1 MIQPNDIQITGT
13 DSQALR
19 DHAVRSLFAAV
30 DQHVSHVRS
39 VEARFSDENGPR
51 GGVDRR
57 CRVKVLLSPKGE
69 ILVEEHNVD
78 AYAAVALAAERVKQS
93 AGRLLHKLRER
104 RG

>member
-1 MIQPNDIQITGT
+1 MIQPQDIQVIGT
-13 DSQALR
+13 SSPALR
-19 DHAVRSLFAAV
+19 DHAVRSLFSAV

-39 VEARFSDENGPR
+39 IEARFSDENGPR

-57 CRVKVLLSPKGE
+57 CRVKVMLSPRGE
-69 ILVEEHNVD
+69 IFVEEDNADPYV
-78 AYAAVALAAERVKQS
+78 AVALAAERVKQS